1 MAITSRPRLVPSTW
15 PSARVARVPE
25 HSTSRAAAS
34 GARRRP
40 WRFDLLVIVG
50 SLAFTVALFGV
61 GTLILRVA

>member
-1 MAITSRPRLVPSTW
+1 MAITSRPRLAPSTR
-15 PSARVARVPE
+15 PSARAVRVPE

-34 GARRRP
+34 GARRRA
-40 WRFDLLVIVG
+40 WRFDLLLIVG